1 MGQPH
6 ATERDRQD
14 SRMPA
19 TPSEH
24 NLAAR
29 MAIWS
34 GRHRKKAI
42 WGWLA
47 FVLVVF
53 AAGSA
58 IGTTNI
64 SEVDQFSGESHRA
77 EVALHNAGMRPV
89 EEVVFFQSDT
99 LKITDPAFRAAIQD
113 VTSRLS
119 EQKYVSHVESPLTGA
134 GAVAADGHA
143 ALVDFHIAGDTTQAT
158 DRVDPI
164 LATVAAAQARH
175 PGLDIRQFGGASAG
189 KAINTVIG
197 EDLAKAGELSLPVT
211 LIILIVTFGTLVAA
225 GLPLLIGITAVLAA
239 LGLVSLVS
247 GVLPVDSNLPA
258 VVLLIGLAVGVD
270 YSLFYLRREREERAA
285 GRSERS
291 ALERAAATSGRAV
304 LISGVTVI
312 VAMAGMLI
320 SGDKSFISFAE
331 GAILVVAIAMF
342 ASLTVL
348 PAMLSWLGDR
358 VEKGRV
364 PLIGRGRPPGSRSPF
379 WEALIGRVM
388 ARPGLS
394 LVLAGGL
401 LVLLAIPALQ
411 LRVVTSGIDQM
422 PQDLPIIKTY
432 DKVRAVFPTQ
442 GVTATVVVEADD
454 VRSGATAA
462 GIAALRKQVGDSDAF
477 RPGTEVT
484 YSADGTVAQIDVPT
498 PGNGTDAA
506 SVRGL
511 NELRDTIIPAT
522 VGRVE
527 GTSVNVS
534 GDAAGSQDFASQ
546 LTSRLPLIFA
556 FVFGLAFV
564 LLLITIRSIVI
575 PIKAIIL
582 NLFSIGAAYGV
593 LVLVFQDGRL
603 ESLLGFT
610 SIDGVTNWL
619 PLFLF
624 VILFGL
630 SMDYHVFILS
640 RVRELHDRGMPT
652 DEAVKQGISSTAGT
666 VTSAALVMVGVFAVF
681 MTLMFLDFKELGLG
695 LAVAVL
701 IDATIIRGVML
712 PASMKLLGDWNW
724 YLPRWLE
731 WLPRVGA
738 ERDAGRPGGPDEPP
752 APDAPGGAEE
762 PRPAPVPV

>member
-1 MGQPH
+1 
-6 ATERDRQD
+6 
-14 SRMPA
+14 MPA
-19 TPSEH
+19 PSSQH

-89 EEVVFFQSDT
+89 EEVVFFQSDK
-99 LKITDPAFRAAIQD
+99 LKITDPAFRAAVQD
-113 VTSRLS
+113 VTSRLLA
-119 EQKYVSHVESPLTGA
+119 QKYVSHVKSPLTGA

-143 ALVDFHIAGDTTQAT
+143 ALVDFQIAGDKTQAT

-164 LATVAAAQARH
+164 LATVAAARARH

-239 LGLVSLVS
+239 LGLVSIAS
-247 GVLPVDSNLPA
+247 SALPVDSNLPA

-291 ALERAAATSGRAV
+291 ALEHAAATSGRAV
-304 LISGVTVI
+304 LISGVTVM

-331 GAILVVAIAMF
+331 GAIVVVAIAVF

-364 PLIGRGRPPGSRSPF
+364 PLIGRRRRPAGQSRF
-379 WEALIGRVM
+379 WTALISRVM
-388 ARPGLS
+388 HRPALAA
-394 LVLAGGL
+394 VLAGGL
-401 LVLLAIPALQ
+401 LVALAIPALQ
-411 LRVVTSGIDQM
+411 MRIVTSGVDQL
-422 PQDLPIIKTY
+422 PQDLPIIVTY
-432 DKVRAVFPTQ
+432 NKVKAIFPAE
-442 GVTATVVVEADD
+442 GVVATVVIQGKH
-454 VRSGATAA
+454 VRANPIAA
-462 GIAALRKQVGDSDAF
+462 GITAMRQAAGASKAF
-477 RPGTEVT
+477 RPGAKIS
-484 YSADGTVAQIDVPT
+484 YSKDGTLAQVDLPT
-498 PGNGTDAA
+498 PGSGNDPPSIHA
-506 SVRGL
+506 L
-511 NELRDTIIPAT
+511 NVLRDQIIPAT
-522 VGRVE
+522 IGRVA
-527 GTSVNVS
+527 GATVNVT
-534 GDAAGSQDFASQ
+534 GDAASSQDYADQ
-546 LTSRLPLIFA
+546 LKSRLPLIFA
-556 FVFGLAFV
+556 FVLGLAF
-564 LLLITIRSIVI
+564 LLMLVTFRSIVI
-575 PIKAIIL
+575 PIKAIVL
-582 NLFSIGAAYGV
+582 NLLSVGAAYGV
-593 LVLVFQDGRL
+593 LVLVYQQGHG

-610 SIDGVTNWL
+610 SNGGVSNWL

-624 VILFGL
+624 VVLFGL

-640 RVRELHDRGMPT
+640 RVRELRERGMTT
-652 DEAVKQGISSTAGT
+652 DQAVERGISTTAGT
-666 VTSAALVMVGVFAVF
+666 VTSAAAVMIGVFAVF
-681 MTLMFLDFKELGLG
+681 MTLTFLDFKEMGLG
-695 LAVAVL
+695 LAAAVL
-701 IDATIIRGVML
+701 IDATIIRGVLL

-731 WLPRVGA
+731 WLPRIGA
-738 ERDAGRPGGPDEPP
+738 ERDAAPPINATHPLPDE
-752 APDAPGGAEE
+752 AEATDAPSA
-762 PRPAPVPV
+762 APVRA

>member
-1 MGQPH
+1 MSTSSKQ
-6 ATERDRQD
+6 
-14 SRMPA
+14 
-19 TPSEH
+19 H
-24 NLAAR
+24 NLAGR
-29 MAIWS
+29 MAVWS

-58 IGTTNI
+58 IGTTSI

-89 EEVVFFQSDT
+89 EEVVFFHSDKLT
-99 LKITDPAFRAAIQD
+99 IKDPAFRAAVQD

-119 EQKYVSHVESPLTGA
+119 EQKYVSHVKSPLTGA
-134 GAVAADGHA
+134 SAVAADGHA
-143 ALVDFHIAGDTTQAT
+143 ALVDFHIAGDKTQAT
-158 DRVDPI
+158 ERVDPI

-175 PGLDIRQFGGASAG
+175 PELDIRQFGAASAG

-239 LGLVSLVS
+239 LGLVSLAS

-304 LISGVTVI
+304 LISGVTVM

-331 GAILVVAIAMF
+331 GAIVVVAIAVF

-364 PLIGRGRPPGSRSPF
+364 PLIGRRRRPAGRSRI
-379 WEALIGRVM
+379 WAALISRVM
-388 ARPGLS
+388 HRPALAA
-394 LVLAGGL
+394 VLAGGL
-401 LVLLAIPALQ
+401 LVALAIPALQ
-411 LRVVTSGIDQM
+411 MKIVTSGVDQL
-422 PQDLPIIKTY
+422 PHDLPIIVTY
-432 DKVRAVFPTQ
+432 DKVRVFPTE
-442 GVTATVVVEADD
+442 GVVATVVVQGED
-454 VRSGATAA
+454 VRADPIAA
-462 GIAALRKQVGDSDAF
+462 GITAMRQAVGASKAF
-477 RPGTEVT
+477 SLGAKIS
-484 YSADGTVAQIDVPT
+484 YSKDGTLAQVDVPT
-498 PGNGTDAA
+498 PGSGNDAPSIHTL
-506 SVRGL
+506 SV
-511 NELRDTIIPAT
+511 LRDQIIPAT
-522 VGRVE
+522 IGRVA
-527 GTSVNVS
+527 GAAVNVT
-534 GDAAGSQDFASQ
+534 GDAASSKDYADQ
-546 LTSRLPLIFA
+546 LKSRLPLIFA
-556 FVFGLAFV
+556 FVLGLAF
-564 LLLITIRSIVI
+564 LLMLVTFRSIVI
-575 PIKAIIL
+575 PIKAIVL
-582 NLFSIGAAYGV
+582 NLLSVGAAYGV
-593 LVLVFQDGRL
+593 LVLVFQQGHG

-610 SIDGVTNWL
+610 SNGGVSNWL

-624 VILFGL
+624 VVLFGL

-640 RVRELHDRGMPT
+640 RVRELHEGGMPT
-652 DEAVKQGISSTAGT
+652 DEAVERGISTTAGT
-666 VTSAALVMVGVFAVF
+666 VTSAAAVMIGVFAVF
-681 MTLMFLDFKELGLG
+681 MTLTFLDFKEMGLG
-695 LAVAVL
+695 LAAAVL
-701 IDATIIRGVML
+701 IDATIIRGVLL

-724 YLPRWLE
+724 YLPRWLQ
-731 WLPRVGA
+731 WLPRIGA
-738 ERDAGRPGGPDEPP
+738 ERDTPPSEATDPRVDEPE
-752 APDAPGGAEE
+752 ATDAPA
-762 PRPAPVPV
+762 APVPA

>member
-1 MGQPH
+1 
-6 ATERDRQD
+6 
-14 SRMPA
+14 MPA
-19 TPSEH
+19 PSSQH

-53 AAGSA
+53 AAGNA
-58 IGTTNI
+58 MGTTNI

-89 EEVVFFQSDT
+89 EEVVFFQSNKLT
-99 LKITDPAFRAAIQD
+99 IKDPAFRAAVQD

-119 EQKYVSHVESPLTGA
+119 AQKYVSHVTSPLTDA
-134 GAVAADGHA
+134 SAVAADGHA
-143 ALVDFHIAGDTTQAT
+143 ALVDFHIAGDKTQAT

-175 PGLDIRQFGGASAG
+175 PGLDIRQFGAASAG
-189 KAINTVIG
+189 KAVNEVING
-197 EDLAKAGELSLPVT
+197 DLAKAGKLSLPVT
-211 LIILIVTFGTLVAA
+211 LIILIITFGTLVAA

-239 LGLVSLVS
+239 LGLVSLAS

-258 VVLLIGLAVGVD
+258 VVLLIGLAVGID

-312 VAMAGMLI
+312 VAMAGMVI

-331 GAILVVAIAMF
+331 GAIVVVAIAVF

-364 PLIGRGRPPGSRSPF
+364 PLIGRRRRPAGQSRL
-379 WEALIGRVM
+379 WTALISRVM
-388 ARPGLS
+388 RRPALAA
-394 LVLAGGL
+394 VLAGGL
-401 LVLLAIPALQ
+401 LVALAIPALQ
-411 LRVVTSGIDQM
+411 MKIVTSGVDQL
-422 PQDLPIIKTY
+422 PKNLPIIVTY
-432 DKVRAVFPTQ
+432 DKVKAIFPSE
-442 GVTATVVVEADD
+442 GVVATVVVQGKN
-454 VRSGATAA
+454 VRANPIAA
-462 GIAALRKQVGDSDAF
+462 GITAMRQAVGASKAF
-477 RPGTEVT
+477 SPGAKIS
-484 YSADGTVAQIDVPT
+484 YSKDGRVAQVDVPT
-498 PGNGTDAA
+498 PGSGNDAPSLHA
-506 SVRGL
+506 LSV
-511 NELRDTIIPAT
+511 LRDQIIPAT
-522 VGRVE
+522 IGRVA
-527 GTSVNVS
+527 GATVNVT
-534 GDAAGSQDFASQ
+534 GDAASSKDYADQ
-546 LTSRLPLIFA
+546 LKGRLPLIFA
-556 FVFGLAFV
+556 FVLGLAF
-564 LLLITIRSIVI
+564 LLMLVTFRSIVI

-582 NLFSIGAAYGV
+582 NLLSVGAAYGV
-593 LVLVFQDGRL
+593 LVLVFQQGHG

-610 SIDGVTNWL
+610 SNGGVSNWL

-624 VILFGL
+624 VVLFGL

-640 RVRELHDRGMPT
+640 RVRELWERGMPT
-652 DEAVKQGISSTAGT
+652 DQAVQRGISTTAGT
-666 VTSAALVMVGVFAVF
+666 VTSAAAVMIGVFAVF
-681 MTLMFLDFKELGLG
+681 MTLTFLDFKEMGLG
-695 LAVAVL
+695 LAAAVL
-701 IDATIIRGVML
+701 IDATIIRGVLL

-738 ERDAGRPGGPDEPP
+738 ERDAAPPIEATDPPLPDEPE
-752 APDAPGGAEE
+752 ATDAPPA
-762 PRPAPVPV
+762 APVPA